1 MSGLDR
7 LVLEELRR
15 IVETLERTQGQLTI
29 LRAVLPPDST
39 EHAVVGCCL
48 LDRLA
53 PLIGELGSL
62 TDPSHGE
69 GQERLR

>member
-1 MSGLDR
+1 MSGMDR

-15 IVETLERTQGQLTI
+15 IVETLERMQSQLTI
-29 LRAVLPPDST
+29 LRAVLPPEST

-53 PLIGELGSL
+53 PLIGELGAL
-62 TDPSHGE
+62 TEPAMGE
-69 GQERLR
+69 GERVAG